1 VTALAALT
9 MLFGPVMAKLV
20 DILLERVPH
29 RDAQPDPDLALNPS
43 EELSSRVLVVGF
55 GRFGQVVNQVLLAQG
70 VEVTVID
77 KSVARIRDAARFG
90 LRVYYGDGTRLDVL
104 RAAGADKAEMICIC
118 VDDPATALKI
128 VELVHADVQHAKTF
142 VRAFDRIHAIKLMNL
157 EVDYQLRESFESA
170 IAFSRAA
177 LEELGTDPAMAAAI
191 VEDVRKRDIAR
202 LVLQKA
208 AGTLGGADLLVG
220 TNVTPEPLVPPTAKA
235 RALNAE
241 TRDLLA
247 QDSGR

>member
-1 VTALAALT
+1 LDRFPQRDGPLAA
-9 MLFGPVMAKLV
+9 
-20 DILLERVPH
+20 
-29 RDAQPDPDLALNPS
+29 DLALNPN
-43 EELSSRVLVVGF
+43 EDLSSRVLVIGF

-70 VEVTVID
+70 VGVTVID

-104 RAAGADKAEMICIC
+104 RAAGADKAEMICVC
-118 VDDPATALKI
+118 VDDPTTALKI
-128 VELVHADVQHAKTF
+128 VELVHADFQQAKSF

-177 LEELGTDPAMAAAI
+177 LEELGADPAMAAKVA
-191 VEDVRKRDIAR
+191 ENVRKRDIAR

-208 AGTLGGADLLVG
+208 AGALAGADLLVG
-220 TNVTPEPLVPPTAKA
+220 ATVTPEPLVPPTAKA

-247 QDSGR
+247 QDAGR